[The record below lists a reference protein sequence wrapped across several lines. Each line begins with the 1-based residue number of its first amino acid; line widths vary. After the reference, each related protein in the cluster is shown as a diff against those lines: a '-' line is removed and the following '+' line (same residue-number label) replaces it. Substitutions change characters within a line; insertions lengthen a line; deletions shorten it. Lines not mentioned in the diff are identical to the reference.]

1 MNQSTTEFLRTD
13 FGHEVYDEW
22 YLGPGSYNFESPEFV
37 ESHFRFY
44 EQALMLSNQN
54 VTFVTSAFEEWDSDQ
69 KFNLIISA
77 TAFHWV
83 DPTVRYLKAYQAL
96 RSNCFLA
103 VFSNQHIRKEDG
115 FFREVQDLYDTY
127 YIPLPSDQT
136 SRPPKSSGILEP
148 GLEAFH
154 NPIRRVYPWQEEY
167 SSEEYIK
174 LLSTYSDHIALP
186 ENNRLQLFNGIVSL
200 IETKY
205 NGQVVKYYEAVL
217 NLRKT
222 K

>member
-83 DPTVRYLKAYQAL
+83 DPTVRYLKAYQA
-96 RSNCFLA
+96 SGQIVFLLSSQTSTLGRKMDSLGKCKIFMIHTISRCLPTKLL
-103 VFSNQHIRKEDG
+103 VLQRVPEYWNQDWKLFI
-115 FFREVQDLYDTY
+115 T
-127 YIPLPSDQT
+127 PSD
-136 SRPPKSSGILEP
+136 
-148 GLEAFH
+148 
-154 NPIRRVYPWQEEY
+154 
-167 SSEEYIK
+167 EYI
-174 LLSTYSDHIALP
+174 L
-186 ENNRLQLFNGIVSL
+186 G
-200 IETKY
+200 
-205 NGQVVKYYEAVL
+205 
-217 NLRKT
+217 RKNIHPRNISSY
-222 K
+222 